1 MSLTEK
7 IRMFRIMKGYSQE
20 YMANE
25 LDISQNAYSRLEA
38 GKTEITVRRV
48 YQVASVLG
56 ISVYELLPE
65 V

>member
-1 MSLTEK
+1 
-7 IRMFRIMKGYSQE
+7 MFRIMKGYSQE

-48 YQVASVLG
+48 YQIALVLD
-56 ISVYELLPE
+56 ISIYELFPE